1 MHYTVQQ
8 LIERA
13 LSGQIGERGLHRLT
27 AAGIDPSGLASSGV
41 DPSGVPDPAAALDIR
56 HEGNY
61 LKALL
66 RARLAKQAGQP
77 VGAATQARIASGY
90 SSAPGVSVSGDP
102 YNGDQF
108 QAMLAATA
116 SACPAPCRR
125 TPTTTSKWQARSHAR
140 LRARRLS
147 ASGRSASPCR
157 S

>member
-1 MHYTVQQ
+1 
-8 LIERA
+8 
-13 LSGQIGERGLHRLT
+13 
-27 AAGIDPSGLASSGV
+27 
-41 DPSGVPDPAAALDIR
+41 VPDPAAALDIR

-108 QAMLAATA
+108 QAMLAAY
-116 SACPAPCRR
+116 R
-125 TPTTTSKWQARSHAR
+125 KR
-140 LRARRLS
+140 LPGALS
-147 ASGRSASPCR
+147 QDPYYNF
-157 S
+157 